1 MTRGYQGSGKM
12 LLCIDDSLAILE
24 YERSLFETSGYI
36 VVTATSAAQGLRLAT
51 MSRFDVVL
59 LDYHM
64 PEMNGHQ
71 VALEIRRVRPETLI
85 VIVSGSDIPEETRQL
100 VDAVIPK
107 TEAISELL
115 TTVAEL
121 CEQVSPAQI
130 RRREAQGRSDLRS

>member
-1 MTRGYQGSGKM
+1 M
-12 LLCIDDSLAILE
+12 LLCIDDSQAILE

-36 VVTATSAAQGLRLAT
+36 VVTATSATQGLRLAT

-71 VALEIRRVRPETLI
+71 VALEIKRLRPETL
-85 VIVSGSDIPEETRQL
+85 VVMVSGSDIPEETRQL

-107 TEAISELL
+107 TEAIGELL
-115 TTVAEL
+115 PMVAEL
-121 CEQVSPAQI
+121 CEQVSPARI
-130 RRREAQGRSDLRS
+130 RHPKAQERSDLQS